1 MNVSAQ
7 MVPGLTALLVG
18 AVLTFFAGK
27 LCHREKDVAQVKLI
41 GVGLAVIGAILVFLP

>member
-27 LCHREKDVAQVKLI
+27 MCIRDSTDTPER
-41 GVGLAVIGAILVFLP
+41 

>member
-27 LCHREKDVAQVKLI
+27 LCHREKDVTQVKLM
-41 GVGLAVIGAILVFLP
+41 GMARETGFR